1 MTIKH
6 TFHTSAIVA
15 ATSVL
20 ALGVAACGDDEEESQ
35 GSSAPAQE
43 QQAPPAQPEPEPVA
57 AIDDLD
63 GQTTNV
69 ELDSGFVEALESL
82 SVTPGVVGD
91 AKLDEGTLK
100 FPITG
105 GDVKYFEPGTVSP
118 YVQGEILHNGS
129 GLSLTAGGTEV
140 ELTDFNVDPGAS
152 VLTGRVTV
160 DGEVAVDEA
169 PLFFLDGSTLEPLRT
184 TEDGRAVLEGT
195 TVELKA
201 EAAELLNE
209 TFGIDALEEGLT
221 IGVAK
226 ITLDAT
232 AGS

>member
-43 QQAPPAQPEPEPVA
+43 QQAPPAQPEPVA

-91 AKLDEGTLK
+91 AELKEGTLK

-118 YVQGEILHNGS
+118 YVQGEILHSGS

-184 TEDGRAVLEGT
+184 TDDGRAVLEGT

>member
-1 MTIKH
+1 MNN
-6 TFHTSAIVA
+6 TFRIPVTLA
-15 ATSVL
+15 ATAAL
-20 ALGVAACGDDEEESQ
+20 ALGASACGGDEEEST
-35 GSSAPAQE
+35 GTSGGAEAPAQT
-43 QQAPPAQPEPEPVA
+43 QQEAQPEPVA

-69 ELDSGFVEALESL
+69 ELDSGFLDALESL
-82 SVTPGVVGD
+82 GVTPGVVGD
-91 AKLDEGTLK
+91 AKLDGATLK

-118 YVQGEILHNGS
+118 YVQGEILHQGS
-129 GLSLTAGGTEV
+129 GLSLTAGGKEV
-140 ELTDFNVDPGAS
+140 ELEDFNVDPGAS
-152 VLTGRVTV
+152 VLTGRVSV
-160 DGEVAVDEA
+160 DGEVAADEA
-169 PLFFLDGSTLEPLRT
+169 PLFFLDGSTLEPLRS

-209 TFGIDALEEGLT
+209 TFGIEDLEEGLK

-226 ITLDAT
+226 ITLSADPQAE
-232 AGS
+232 